1 MIMNVNLNFPLEKR
15 EEFFIL
21 ASEIFEV
28 ERSLLNE
35 NTRYGDVSGWD
46 SVNHLRLVMESER
59 RFGVSYP
66 LEKIPSMRTLA
77 DFLAI

>member
-1 MIMNVNLNFPLEKR
+1 MDVKLNLPLEKR
-15 EEFFIL
+15 EEFFLL

-35 NTRYGDVSGWD
+35 NTRYGEVSGWD
-46 SVNHLRLVMESER
+46 SVNHLRLVMEAER

-66 LEKIPSMRTLA
+66 LEKIPLMRTLA
-77 DFLAI
+77 DFFTI

>member
-1 MIMNVNLNFPLEKR
+1 MDVKLNLPLEKR
-15 EEFFIL
+15 EDFFLL

-46 SVNHLRLVMESER
+46 SVNHLRLVMEAER
-59 RFGVSYP
+59 RLGVSYP
-66 LEKIPSMRTLA
+66 LEKIPLMRTLA
-77 DFLAI
+77 DFLTT

>member
-1 MIMNVNLNFPLEKR
+1 MDVKLHFPSEKR
-15 EEFFIL
+15 EDFFLL

-46 SVNHLRLVMESER
+46 SVNHLRLVMEAER

-66 LEKIPSMRTLA
+66 LEKIPLMRTLA
-77 DFLAI
+77 DFFTI